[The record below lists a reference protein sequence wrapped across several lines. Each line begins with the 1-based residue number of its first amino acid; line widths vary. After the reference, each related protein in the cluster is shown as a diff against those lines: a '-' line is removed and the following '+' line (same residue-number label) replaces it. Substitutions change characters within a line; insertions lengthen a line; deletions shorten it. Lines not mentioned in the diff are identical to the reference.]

1 MLPTGRA
8 DSASVF
14 ARFSAM
20 ARENHA
26 SQLTDFLPFER
37 ELRPIDLAGRRY
49 APQVRQEQQGSN
61 H

>member
-1 MLPTGRA
+1 
-8 DSASVF
+8 
-14 ARFSAM
+14 M